1 MTRRWWAHVA
11 LAAVGAIVVV
21 WVLTVGANPTISCRE
36 VVMHPG
42 DTCSNA
48 EGTRVQTYQERYD
61 AAQQARPVIGG
72 VGALV
77 AAFGAGLAVAEVRR
91 AGSSGRT
98 RPDRPAAA

>member
-1 MTRRWWAHVA
+1 MRRLGAHIA
-11 LAAVGAIVVV
+11 LVVV
-21 WVLTVGANPTISCRE
+21 GVAALIWALTLGGDPTIRCRE

-48 EGTRVQTYQERYD
+48 QGTRVQTYQERFD

-72 VGALV
+72 VGVLV
-77 AAFGAGLAVAEVRR
+77 GGFGAALAAAEVRR

-98 RPDRPAAA
+98 RPGRPAAA